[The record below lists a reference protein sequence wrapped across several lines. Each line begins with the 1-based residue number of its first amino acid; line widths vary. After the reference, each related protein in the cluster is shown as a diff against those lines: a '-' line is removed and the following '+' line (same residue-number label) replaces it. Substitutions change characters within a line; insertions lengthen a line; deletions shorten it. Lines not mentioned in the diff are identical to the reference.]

1 MDSRIA
7 IVYNNFACIISMNG
21 KKRYQYLSNL
31 GGKKSNPCI
40 TPKPILD
47 MQQTIMDNIIFPLV
61 NSQWNTIQ
69 ENLFLIDILKA
80 RVNNYINYYNMPSLI
95 LYKDILTIYSKV
107 LNEHIQ
113 LSKLERIVYPAD
125 EDNVCRFVYKTSMI
139 KLKPEYDLYNLIIGP
154 PNLANNERHDPLII
168 ENIKQLISQPNIN
181 FQNIKTILLKNWVT
195 PEL

>member
-113 LSKLERIVYPAD
+113 LTKHLHGIYAWKWIQLLIL
-125 EDNVCRFVYKTSMI
+125 F
-139 KLKPEYDLYNLIIGP
+139 LIICQ
-154 PNLANNERHDPLII
+154 LPL
-168 ENIKQLISQPNIN
+168 
-181 FQNIKTILLKNWVT
+181 LL
-195 PEL
+195 LMRM